1 MWIRDPLLLKRV
13 LRLNAKNSCINS
25 ILAFVFILLLETF
38 IIITNTYGK

>member
-13 LRLNAKNSCINS
+13 LRLNAKNSCINF

-38 IIITNTYGK
+38 IIITNAYGK